1 MNARQMGEINMSDF
15 GIAGKRTVRV
25 YKGAVIVSFSA
36 GDFLSFRLTAKG
48 AEPIF
53 TFACM
58 HRALLSEHQF
68 EGHPKQV
75 YEWRWGQN
83 PDEEVDADD
92 DMYGVAMSFIT
103 AIKYTLLV
111 EHRRKDGGLIKIVK
125 DIDYESQAPQ
135 DNFTETLEVLAT

>member
-1 MNARQMGEINMSDF
+1 MADF
-15 GIAGKRTVRV
+15 GKAGKRTVRV
-25 YKGAVIVSFSA
+25 YKGAVIVRFSE
-36 GDFLSFRLTAKG
+36 GEFLSYKLTVKG

-75 YEWRWGQN
+75 YEWNWGRN
-83 PDEEVDADD
+83 PDQEIDAED
-92 DMYGVAMSFIT
+92 DMYGVAMTFIT

-111 EHRRKDGGLIKIVK
+111 EQRRQDGSVVKVLK
-125 DIDYESQAPQ
+125 DIDYESQAPE
-135 DNFTETLEVLAT
+135 DNFTEPLEVLAA

>member
-1 MNARQMGEINMSDF
+1 MADF
-15 GIAGKRTVRV
+15 GQAGKRTVRV
-25 YKGAVIVSFSA
+25 YKGAVIVRFSQ
-36 GDFLSFRLTAKG
+36 GEFLSFRLTAKG

-58 HRALLSEHQF
+58 HRALLSEHEF
-68 EGHPKQV
+68 EGHPQQV
-75 YEWRWGQN
+75 YEWTWGRNEPGQI
-83 PDEEVDADD
+83 DAED

-111 EHRRKDGGLIKIVK
+111 EHRGKDGGIIKVLK

-135 DNFTETLEVLAT
+135 DNFTEILEVLAS

>member
-1 MNARQMGEINMSDF
+1 MADF
-15 GIAGKRTVRV
+15 GTAGTRTVRV
-25 YKGAVIVSFSA
+25 HKGAVIVRFSQ
-36 GDFLSFRLTAKG
+36 GEFLAFKLTVKG

-58 HRALLSEHQF
+58 HRALLSEHVF

-75 YEWRWGQN
+75 YEWEWGHN
-83 PDEEVDADD
+83 PGTEIDAED

-111 EHRRKDGGLIKIVK
+111 EHRAQDGAVIKVLK
-125 DIDYESQAPQ
+125 DIDYASQATG
-135 DNFTETLEVLAT
+135 DNFTEILEMLAS

>member
-1 MNARQMGEINMSDF
+1 MADF
-15 GIAGKRTVRV
+15 GVAGKRTVRV
-25 YKGAVIVSFSA
+25 YKGAVIVRFSQ
-36 GDFLSFRLTAKG
+36 GEFLSFRLTAQG

-58 HRALLSEHQF
+58 HHALRSEHQF

-75 YEWRWGQN
+75 YEWNWGRN
-83 PDEEVDADD
+83 PGQEIDADD

-111 EHRRKDGGLIKIVK
+111 EHRQQNGGLIKVLK

-135 DNFTETLEVLAT
+135 DNFTETLEVLAS